1 VFQQE
6 LQATEDKGEV
16 RANDEGPSAQ
26 PSENPVP
33 SDGTMVEEVENEANE
48 DSVDEAD
55 DQLDD
60 EIEDG
65 DNNNKESNQNGGH
78 DDDHVSSSLQLRR
91 SSRIRGGIKKPSRY
105 AMVAKKLRNKM
116 IRSEELQS
124 KGRRQAMEP
133 VRKEEIPKEYIA
145 HNTHCIT
152 IEKFT
157 ADGRHDKFKSRLVA
171 HGNEQDAMIYADQSS
186 PTVAIQSLMTR
197 MMLAACNRDCI
208 VGMLDVKGAF
218 IQTEMSGIP
227 VYIQC
232 RGKLKDAILGI
243 LPYLGKY
250 GGSDGI
256 LHCKLKKALY
266 GCIQASKLWYKKL
279 RKFLVRLGYKQS
291 ETDPWFFRKVVED

>member
-1 VFQQE
+1 MKKMVTSSEFAEKMNALDPEAVALEPVGENEQQVFQQE

-124 KGRRQAMEP
+124 KGR
-133 VRKEEIPKEYIA
+133 
-145 HNTHCIT
+145 
-152 IEKFT
+152 
-157 ADGRHDKFKSRLVA
+157 
-171 HGNEQDAMIYADQSS
+171 
-186 PTVAIQSLMTR
+186 
-197 MMLAACNRDCI
+197 
-208 VGMLDVKGAF
+208 
-218 IQTEMSGIP
+218 
-227 VYIQC
+227 
-232 RGKLKDAILGI
+232 
-243 LPYLGKY
+243 
-250 GGSDGI
+250 
-256 LHCKLKKALY
+256 
-266 GCIQASKLWYKKL
+266 
-279 RKFLVRLGYKQS
+279 
-291 ETDPWFFRKVVED
+291 